1 MKNQALIIAEFTCLI
16 IFLCISGC
24 RKEENYPS
32 TVTDIDGNVY
42 QTVKIGSQV
51 WMAENL
57 KVTHYRNGDEILNIL
72 DGSIWV
78 SLNTGAYCTYEHSP
92 SNAAIYGNLYN
103 WHAVNDPRKLAPE
116 GWHIPSDEEW
126 MILSD
131 YLGEDIPG
139 GKLKEADTTHWK
151 YPNIGATNETGFTAL
166 PAGIRSTLEVGFTG
180 LGLTTEWWAANL
192 SDTYRQQSWEASY
205 SNPKLTRKEWWPT
218 FGLSV
223 RCILD

>member
-1 MKNQALIIAEFTCLI
+1 
-16 IFLCISGC
+16 
-24 RKEENYPS
+24 
-32 TVTDIDGNVY
+32 
-42 QTVKIGSQV
+42 
-51 WMAENL
+51 
-57 KVTHYRNGDEILNIL
+57 
-72 DGSIWV
+72 
-78 SLNTGAYCTYEHSP
+78 
-92 SNAAIYGNLYN
+92 
-103 WHAVNDPRKLAPE
+103 
-116 GWHIPSDEEW
+116 

-139 GKLKEADTTHWK
+139 GKLKEADTAHWK

-223 RCILD
+223 RCVLD